1 MSLGITVSQDLV
13 QYVERP
19 AFGAPTPSRRN
30 LPYIWKVVYI
40 LKYYNIINI
49 DWRRNTKLMYVE
61 RKVYLIYIE
70 NEEIYAIINKVSA
83 TVPFRQ
89 KGGEER

>member
-1 MSLGITVSQDLV
+1 
-13 QYVERP
+13 
-19 AFGAPTPSRRN
+19 
-30 LPYIWKVVYI
+30 
-40 LKYYNIINI
+40 
-49 DWRRNTKLMYVE
+49 MYVE